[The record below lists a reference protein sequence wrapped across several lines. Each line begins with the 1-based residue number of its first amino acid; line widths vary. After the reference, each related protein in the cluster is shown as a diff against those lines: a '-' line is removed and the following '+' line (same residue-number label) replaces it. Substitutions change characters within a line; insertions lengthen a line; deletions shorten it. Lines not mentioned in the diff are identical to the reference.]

1 MAMLT
6 PQSESSNGFQIDELA
21 PAGDYVATCIDVA
34 DEFGVTRKKYQSEET
49 HDIDVTR
56 FLFGFKGQDGSL
68 YKIQTFEMTQ
78 STSPRAKLMVFL
90 TAWLSHS
97 PKMNWDYCDM
107 VGQGAVIKVEHVT
120 SQMGKVYAKIAGI
133 SPAKT
138 SLTDYSQQVV
148 PVDHFAAP
156 AAAAQAP
163 VVAPAPTPAS
173 APPSFSPNDSNPDAN
188 CPF

>member
-6 PQSESSNGFQIDELA
+6 PQAESSNGFEINELA
-21 PAGDYVATCIDVA
+21 PAGDYVATCIQVA

-49 HDIDVTR
+49 HEIDVTR
-56 FLFGFKGQDGSL
+56 FLFGFKGQDGKL

-78 STSPRAKLMVFL
+78 STSPRAKLMIFL

-97 PKMNWDYCDM
+97 PKMNWDYCEM

-133 SPAKT
+133 SPCKT
-138 SLTDYSQQVV
+138 SLSDYTAQVIPVDQFDV
-148 PVDHFAAP
+148 PVAAPQAPVAAP
-156 AAAAQAP
+156 AI
-163 VVAPAPTPAS
+163 TPAS
-173 APPSFSPNDSNPDAN
+173 APPAFSPNDNNPDPN

>member
-1 MAMLT
+1 MALLT
-6 PQSESSNGFQIDELA
+6 PQSQSSSGFDINELA

-34 DEFGVTRKKYQSEET
+34 DEFGVTRQKYQSEDT
-49 HDIDVTR
+49 HEIDVTR
-56 FLFGFKGQDGSL
+56 FLFGYKGQDGKL

-90 TAWLSHS
+90 TAWLGHA
-97 PKMNWDYCDM
+97 PRMNWDYCEL

-138 SLTDYSQQVV
+138 SLADYSGQVI
-148 PVDHFAAP
+148 PVDQFASPAP
-156 AAAAQAP
+156 AVQAP
-163 VVAPAPTPAS
+163 VATPTLAS
-173 APPSFSPNDSNPDAN
+173 APPAFSPSDNNPDDN